1 MAAKL
6 TFPEILRN
14 NFRNTFSVYFLN
26 RFIFQ
31 ISLFLYAE
39 VSTFPSNVETNFI
52 TRDGQVLEHDNS
64 DQTVTTTELPQGSE
78 KHVLNSDETDLI
90 DSTTASSMESNEPT
104 SEPTIEPVNLSDLMF
119 RLHFMSRPSCGCM
132 FKDVQRSMI
141 DVPRPSCGCRP
152 YCPYMARNG
161 FHPTYDWSMQSMP
174 MPMPMPMQIPISM
187 RMQTPIPMERMPISM
202 ERMLMEPMRMP
213 IPMGPMPIPVPPMAL
228 MSSMPPK
235 MFKINLESVDN

>member
-1 MAAKL
+1 MAAKHIFL
-6 TFPEILRN
+6 EILRQ
-14 NFRNTFSVYFLN
+14 NFWYTFSVYFLN
-26 RFIFQ
+26 RFILQ

-39 VSTFPSNVETNFI
+39 VSTFPSNVETNII

-64 DQTVTTTELPQGSE
+64 DQTLTTELP
-78 KHVLNSDETDLI
+78 DLS

-104 SEPTIEPVNLSDLMF
+104 SKPTFEPTNAADLIF
-119 RLHFMSRPSCGCM
+119 RSISMSRPSCGCM
-132 FKDVQRSMI
+132 FKDLQRSMI

-174 MPMPMPMQIPISM
+174 MPMPMQI
-187 RMQTPIPMERMPISM
+187 PIPMERMPMSMRMQMPISM

-213 IPMGPMPIPVPPMAL
+213 IPIPMEPLPMPMAQIRS
-228 MSSMPPK
+228 SSMPLK
-235 MFKINLESVDN
+235 MYKINLESIDNN